1 MRAPA
6 QHPKRSPARPEG
18 SVRTSVRSSV
28 RTSVRTCV
36 GCRQPAPRREL
47 VRLVLIDGRPAVDT
61 RRRLPGRGASIHP
74 SAACVAQAVKRGAF
88 ARAFRAAI
96 AGSWAADFA
105 DDFTRQ
111 VQAAFVTRGATVG
124 LEPGNRNHS

>member
-1 MRAPA
+1 MRQPA
-6 QHPKRSPARPEG
+6 QHPKRSLARPEG
-18 SVRTSVRSSV
+18 SVRTSN
-28 RTSVRTCV
+28 RTCV
-36 GCRQPAPRREL
+36 GCRQRAPRQEL

-61 RRRLPGRGASIHP
+61 GRRLPGRGASIHP
-74 SAACVAQAVKRGAF
+74 SAACVAQAMKRSAF
-88 ARAFRAAI
+88 ARAFRAAV

-124 LEPGNRNHS
+124 LEPGN